1 MAAFVF
7 LIVGVVLSYI
17 LDDPGVHEV
26 GLRGEALDQQ
36 CNQVTGLPR
45 IRSHFNALIQIVL
58 GVDFVVGIVNR
69 EFAGV
74 ERMKRHPRIVY
85 GVLEGDDVL
94 LG

>member
-7 LIVGVVLSYI
+7 LIVGVVLSYV

-58 GVDFVVGIVNR
+58 SVDFVISIVNR
-69 EFAGV
+69 EFAGI
-74 ERMKRHPRIVY
+74 EWMKYHPWVVY

-94 LG
+94 LR